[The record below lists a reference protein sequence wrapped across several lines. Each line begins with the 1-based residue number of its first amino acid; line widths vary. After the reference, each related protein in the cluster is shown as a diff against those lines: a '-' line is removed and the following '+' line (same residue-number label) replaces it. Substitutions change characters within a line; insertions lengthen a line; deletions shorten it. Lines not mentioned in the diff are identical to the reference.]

1 MEICLIDT
9 VYGTEVGRPRRPR
22 SGDFLGSVRS
32 GLRAVDKECVGRI
45 GFLIVP
51 IEPGALLVEYVTLFR
66 PLIAS
71 AAAYATH
78 VFFSDFFF
86 FFKTLYHR
94 VSDVRVC
101 AWRVL
106 HCNAL

>member
-1 MEICLIDT
+1 MSDR
-9 VYGTEVGRPRRPR
+9 YGTEVGRPRRPR

-78 VFFSDFFF
+78 FFFSEFF